1 MPGVS
6 AFVVLALVLAVMSIA
21 TIVVVTRELLRNVRR
36 LNATV
41 KATNQRLVPLTDEL
55 QAELAVTSVE
65 VEGLNRSMQRL
76 QKARNTPPVRTR
88 SRRTRRRR

>member
-41 KATNQRLVPLTDEL
+41 KATNQRLLPLTDEL
-55 QAELAVTSVE
+55 QAELAVTTVE

-76 QKARNTPPVRTR
+76 QKARSTPPVRTR
-88 SRRTRRRR
+88 SRRSRRRR